1 MGSLAGIATALTPIL
16 TGAGIPGAV
25 VGFGAQYLNQ
35 RIARDDLRRQQDQ
48 ALAQLQGRQALDEQL
63 ASQNAAL
70 EKQKIASEAASAELR
85 RKQALKRAVAR
96 QKTLFSAQGLG
107 GDEGG
112 SNEAVLLGYMNA
124 SEEEAAQ
131 NQQLAD
137 LRRNALDQSLAA
149 QKQRNLLEAT
159 QLAQRQS
166 LARYILE
173 S

>member
-1 MGSLAGIATALTPIL
+1 MGTLAGIASALSPIL

-25 VGFGAQYLNQ
+25 VGFGTQYLNQ

-48 ALAQLQGRQALDEQL
+48 ALVQLQSKQRLDEEQS
-63 ASQNAAL
+63 AQNATL
-70 EKQKIASEAASAELR
+70 EKQKIANETAANELR
-85 RKQALKRAVAR
+85 RRQALKRAVAR

-107 GDEGG
+107 GEDAG
-112 SNEAVLLGYMNA
+112 SNEAVLLGLVNS
-124 SEEEAAQ
+124 SEEESAETER
-131 NQQLAD
+131 LAN
-137 LRRNALDQSLAA
+137 LRRQTLDQSLSQ
-149 QKQRNLLEAT
+149 QKQKNLLEST

>member
-1 MGSLAGIATALTPIL
+1 MGTLAGIAGALSPIL

-25 VGFGAQYLNQ
+25 VGFGTQYLNQ

-48 ALAQLQGRQALDEQL
+48 ALEQLQGRQQLDETL
-63 ASQNAAL
+63 ASQNAML
-70 EKQKIASEAASAELR
+70 EKQKIANETAAAELR

-107 GDEGG
+107 SEVAG
-112 SNEAVLLGYMNA
+112 SNEAVLLGLMDESEFEGSENERLA
-124 SEEEAAQ
+124 S
-131 NQQLAD
+131 
-137 LRRNALDQSLAA
+137 LRRTALDQSLSS
-149 QKQRNLLEAT
+149 QKQRNLLDAT

-166 LARYILE
+166 LARYIQE

>member
-25 VGFGAQYLNQ
+25 VGFGTQYLNQ
-35 RIARDDLRRQQDQ
+35 KIARDDLRRQQDQ
-48 ALAQLQGRQALDEQL
+48 ALAQLQGRQRLDEDL
-63 ASQNAAL
+63 AAQNAAI
-70 EKQKIASEAASAELR
+70 EKQKIASETAAVELR

-107 GDEGG
+107 GETAG
-112 SNEAVLLGYMNA
+112 SNEAVLLGFMNS

-131 NQQLAD
+131 NDQMAN
-137 LRRNALDQSLAA
+137 LRRTALEQSLAA
-149 QKQRNLLEAT
+149 QKQKNLLEST

-166 LARYILE
+166 LSRYILE